1 MSQENNPAG
10 MKEKILHY
18 LSKEQDHIS
27 GDQISKH
34 LGISR
39 QGLWKH
45 IQDLKDSGYGIVAV
59 PHLGYRLESS
69 PDRLFPFQVYQGLNT
84 KLIGKKVY
92 YYEYLDSTMD
102 LAMQLSLK
110 SAPSG
115 TVVLAESQ
123 TKGRGRLGRSW
134 HSPKYKGIYLSL
146 ILRPAVSPLV
156 SPLLTLLSAVSICEA
171 VKTVSGLEAQIK
183 WPNDVFIG
191 NKKFT
196 GILTEM
202 NAELDKIN
210 FVVIGIGLNV
220 NNDKK
225 SLIAQ
230 ATSLKEQG
238 GQTINRIFLLQELL
252 RRIEHNYFLLEEKG
266 SKAITEKWRSNSLTL
281 GKRVKVYCQSK
292 HIEGFAVDIDN
303 DGGLLIRKDSGLI
316 QKVSSGDVMH
326 CR

>member
-18 LSKEQDHIS
+18 LNKEQDYIS

-45 IQDLKDSGYGIVAV
+45 IQDLKDSGYEIVAV

-92 YYEYLDSTMD
+92 YYEYLDSTMN

-146 ILRPAVSPLV
+146 ILRPAVSPSV

-252 RRIEHNYFLLEEKG
+252 RRLEHNYFLLEEKG
-266 SKAITEKWRSNSLTL
+266 PKAITEKWRSHSLTL

-292 HIEGFAVDIDN
+292 HIEGMAFDIDN
-303 DGGLLIRKDSGLI
+303 DGSLLIRKDSGLI